1 MLEFNEMDKV
11 AQGMQQDLMDLA
23 SKKLY
28 MSAHAHHATMAQ
40 PVDHILVEGIKNL
53 SSTGRFK
60 PEDREAV
67 NCVIRKHVDKHNG
80 KIKLLTADPCMHNAI
95 ITFN

>member
-1 MLEFNEMDKV
+1 MLDFNEIDKV
-11 AQGMQQDLMDLA
+11 ARNMRHDLMDLA

-28 MSAHAHHATMAQ
+28 IHACAYHANAVQ
-40 PVDHILVEGIKNL
+40 SNDYIFVEGIKNL
-53 SSTGRFK
+53 NSTGRFK

-95 ITFN
+95 ITFA

>member
-1 MLEFNEMDKV
+1 MLKFNEIDKV
-11 AQGMQQDLMDLA
+11 AQSMKSELKALS

-28 MSAHAHHATMAQ
+28 ISAHAYHANAAQ
-40 PVDHILVEGIKNL
+40 PNDYILIEGIKNL
-53 SSTGRFK
+53 RSTGRFK

>member
-1 MLEFNEMDKV
+1 MLEFTEMVNV

-67 NCVIRKHVDKHNG
+67 NHIIRKHVDKHNG
-80 KIKLLTADPCMHNAI
+80 KIKLLTADSCMHNAI
-95 ITFN
+95 ITFA